1 MKRLFVP
8 VVLFLICCSLNLSEG
23 AIESESLFPDIKGW
37 RLTVTE
43 RVYGPSDLWDI
54 IDGAADTYLGYSFL
68 DLHLADY
75 ENDAGFNV
83 RVELYR
89 HNSFENTF
97 GIYTTERSPDYHFI
111 DIGSQGY
118 IEQGALNFLCG
129 YYYVKMTCLNQGDE
143 VQNSLIEI
151 AKSIDKK
158 LKQEKNWPV
167 VLQLFP
173 PGKLLNS
180 ERYFAENFLGLEFL
194 HSVFMADYSKEEGEF
209 QVFVIKTENPED
221 VREMLKRYLEFT
233 KQTCEISDGLFKIHD
248 PYNGDI
254 DIILKGN
261 TMGGIINCEVES
273 LRSEFIGLLEKKL

>member
-1 MKRLFVP
+1 MKRLFVFLA
-8 VVLFLICCSLNLSEG
+8 LFFITCYLSLSKG
-23 AIESESLFPDIKGW
+23 AGSESFFPEIEGW

-75 ENDAGFNV
+75 ENDEGINV

-89 HNSFENTF
+89 HTSFDNSF
-97 GIYTTERSPDYHFI
+97 GIYTAERSPDYHFI

-118 IEQGALNFLCG
+118 IEQGVLNFLCG
-129 YYYVKMTCLNQGDE
+129 YYYVKMTCLNQGDK

-151 AKSIDKK
+151 ARNIDKN
-158 LKQEKNWPV
+158 LKQDKNWPEI
-167 VLQLFP
+167 LQLFP

-180 ERYFAENFLGLEFL
+180 ERYFSENFLGLEFL
-194 HSVFMADYSKEEGEF
+194 HSAFTADYSREDGDF
-209 QVFVIKTENPED
+209 QVFIIRKENPIEA
-221 VREMLKRYLEFT
+221 REMLREYLAFT
-233 KQTCEISDGLFKIHD
+233 KQDLEISDGQFKIHD

-261 TMGGIINCEVES
+261 TMAGIVNCEVES
-273 LRSEFIGLLEKKL
+273 TRTEFLEILKEKL